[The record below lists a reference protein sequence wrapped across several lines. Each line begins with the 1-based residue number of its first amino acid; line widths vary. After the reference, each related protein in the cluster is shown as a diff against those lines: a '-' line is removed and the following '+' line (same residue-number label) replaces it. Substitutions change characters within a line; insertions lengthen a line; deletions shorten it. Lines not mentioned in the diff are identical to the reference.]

1 MRNTAEELNYLGE
14 IIDHYVTEDKTQNQG
29 PFHFLR
35 EDMVIRALSGTA
47 TGRANATGLKT
58 YLAKEILKINEGGSY
73 VTYKNILE
81 NLRGE
86 AKKKYKTDIHDL
98 EMCFDWEENREILA
112 EEIGNF
118 RFPVEKFPVKLGEE
132 KIPWILLRLLQEDA
146 ERHLLK
152 IWELQD
158 SYSAGEEFERRLQ
171 EEYMKALHAM
181 ALQEIFYKEF
191 LVLPAKRNL
200 ADMVRQADTVQKM
213 ADTMEWFADAGES
226 EKDIGWKPEEIRHIA
241 EQMRDKEQELREIVQ
256 SMWKL
261 MRIEEP
267 DRIQQ
272 ENTERLDSIQRLVER
287 QYLYLVLEMEQNLD
301 LGVEFQILTMFEA
314 MNISSRENTAGET
327 LKNWMYK
334 NEKGI
339 WEIFERNPN
348 RSTIYHEM
356 DDYACEMLVDYWS
369 RQPKQENREGYRDF
383 LDALDVY
390 FEQLHWKFEDGRK
403 YNAEEMKKA
412 KETIAESNREYW
424 RSVDNRNGD
433 KREEK

>member
-1 MRNTAEELNYLGE
+1 MRNQAEELNYLGE
-14 IIDHYVTEDKTQNQG
+14 IIDRYVTEDKTQNQG

-158 SYSAGEEFERRLQ
+158 REEFERRLQ

-241 EQMRDKEQELREIVQ
+241 EQMREKEQELREIVQ

-267 DRIQQ
+267 DQIQQ
-272 ENTERLDSIQRLVER
+272 ENTERPDSIQRLVER

-314 MNISSRENTAGET
+314 MNISGRENTAGET
-327 LKNWMYK
+327 LKDWMYENGK
-334 NEKGI
+334 WI

-348 RSTIYHEM
+348 RSAIYHEM

-369 RQPKQENREGYRDF
+369 RKPKKNKREGYQDF
-383 LDALDVY
+383 VEALYSY
-390 FEQLHWKFEDGRK
+390 FEQLHWKFENGRK

-412 KETIAESNREYW
+412 KETIVESNREYW

-433 KREEK
+433 KSEEE